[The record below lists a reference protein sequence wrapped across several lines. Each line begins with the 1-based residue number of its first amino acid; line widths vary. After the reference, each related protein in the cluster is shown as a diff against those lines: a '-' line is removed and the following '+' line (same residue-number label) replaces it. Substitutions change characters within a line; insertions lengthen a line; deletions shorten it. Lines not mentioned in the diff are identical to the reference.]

1 MADQYQS
8 LYKKAGVDIDAGN
21 RAVKLIEKH
30 VASTVRPE
38 VLGGIGGFSGL
49 FALDIDRYREPVL
62 VSGSDGVGTKLKIAQ
77 MLGKHDTV
85 GIDLVAMCV
94 NDILVCGAE
103 PLFFL
108 DYVACGRLLPELVE
122 EIVKGVAAGCREAGC
137 ALIGGETA
145 EMPDFYPPGE
155 YDLAGFAVGAVERGE
170 ILDGSGIRAGDVLIG
185 LPSSGVHSNGFS
197 LVRHIL
203 RGCGL
208 SLSDPFPATGRT
220 LGEELLTPTRIYVK
234 TILEL
239 RKKPAA
245 PAIKGAAHITGGG
258 LTENT
263 TRVLPEGLGVV
274 IRRGAWPVPP
284 VFRFLQEKGKVTT
297 EEMYRVFN
305 MGIGFVVIVEKDR
318 AGDVLLALQELGE
331 EPFVIGSVREGSG
344 VDYIDDL
351 RR

>member
-1 MADQYQS
+1 MAEKS
-8 LYKKAGVDIDAGN
+8 LYKEAGVDIDAGN
-21 RAVKLIEKH
+21 RAVELLKKH
-30 VASTVRPE
+30 VASTVRPG

-49 FALDIDRYREPVL
+49 FALDVNRYREPVL

-77 MLGKHDTV
+77 MMGKHDTV

-108 DYVACGRLLPELVE
+108 DYIACGRLLPEQVE
-122 EIVKGVAAGCREAGC
+122 EIIKGVAAGCRDAGC
-137 ALIGGETA
+137 ALVGGETA

-155 YDLAGFAVGAVERGE
+155 YDLAGFAVGAVNRGE
-170 ILDGSGIRAGDVLIG
+170 ILDGGGINAGDVLIG

-208 SLSDPFPATGRT
+208 TVSAPFPATGRI

-234 TILEL
+234 TFLAL
-239 RKKPAA
+239 RKKLA
-245 PAIKGAAHITGGG
+245 PRAVKGAAHITGGG
-258 LTENT
+258 ITENT
-263 TRVLPEGLGVV
+263 PRVLPEGLGVV
-274 IRRGAWPVPP
+274 IRRGEWPVPP
-284 VFRFLQEKGKVTT
+284 VFRFLQEKGDVTT

-305 MGIGFVVIVEKDR
+305 MGIGFVIIVEKNT
-318 AGDVLLALQELGE
+318 AGDVLRALEEMGE
-331 EPFVIGSVREGSG
+331 EAYIIGYVHPGSG
-344 VDYIDDL
+344 VCYI
-351 RR
+351 